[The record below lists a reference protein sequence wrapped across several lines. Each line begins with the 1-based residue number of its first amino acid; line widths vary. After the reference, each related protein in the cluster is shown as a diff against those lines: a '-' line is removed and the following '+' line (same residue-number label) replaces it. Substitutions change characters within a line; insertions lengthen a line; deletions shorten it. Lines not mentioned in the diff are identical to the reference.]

1 MENNLNNQKPVEFF
15 SAERIKIEIDG
26 QQILWRDMNLEIDS
40 KIGEHTIGKI
50 KYTAS
55 PNQLSL
61 YDALID
67 KKGDKTIVITGRSN
81 ISDEAGNATD
91 KIFLN
96 GVISKLRIKE
106 TKAGALA
113 VELLCSSKSILL
125 DRGLL

>member
-40 KIGEHTIGKI
+40 RIGEHTIGKI
-50 KYTAS
+50 KYMAS

-67 KKGDKTIVITGRSN
+67 KKRRQDNSSYRKKQHIGRSR
-81 ISDEAGNATD
+81 
-91 KIFLN
+91 KCY
-96 GVISKLRIKE
+96 R
-106 TKAGALA
+106 
-113 VELLCSSKSILL
+113 
-125 DRGLL
+125 